1 MSSSRATLT
10 AKNARRPAGGRRAGG
25 LSRSAAQA
33 DKENSSGRDTY
44 PFDDAEGSGASPCVD
59 SKLELGEPRATAAG
73 GGGGAW
79 VAAGMSSG
87 EVSSCL
93 QQACPLVGSPVCS
106 RHVLWWGLLFAAGMS
121 SGGVSC
127 LQQAC
132 PLVGSPVCSRHVL
145 WWGLLLFVAGMSSG
159 EVSCLQQACPLVWSP
174 PVCSRH
180 VLWWGLLFVA
190 GMSSGGVSSCLQ
202 QACPLM
208 GSPPV
213 CSRHVLW
220 WGLLLFAVCSDQL
233 RRVCLS
239 HS

>member
-10 AKNARRPAGGRRAGG
+10 AKNGRRPAGGRRAGG

-73 GGGGAW
+73 GDGAW
-79 VAAGMSSG
+79 VAADMSFG
-87 EVSSCL
+87 GVSSCL
-93 QQACPLVGSPVCS
+93 QQACSLVGSPPVCS
-106 RHVLWWGLLFAAGMS
+106 RHVLWWGLLLFAAGMS

-132 PLVGSPVCSRHVL
+132 PLVGSP
-145 WWGLLLFVAGMSSG
+145 
-159 EVSCLQQACPLVWSP
+159 

-180 VLWWGLLFVA
+180 VLW
-190 GMSSGGVSSCLQ
+190 
-202 QACPLM
+202 
-208 GSPPV
+208 
-213 CSRHVLW
+213 
-220 WGLLLFAVCSDQL
+220 
-233 RRVCLS
+233 
-239 HS
+239 